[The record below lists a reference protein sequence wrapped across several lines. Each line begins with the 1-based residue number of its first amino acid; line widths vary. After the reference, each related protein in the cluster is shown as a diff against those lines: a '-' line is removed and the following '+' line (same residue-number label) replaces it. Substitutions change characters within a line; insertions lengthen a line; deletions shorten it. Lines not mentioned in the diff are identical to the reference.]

1 MADVAGEI
9 LAFAVGIAISPIPI
23 IAVILMLF
31 SARARINGPAFLL
44 GWVVGITAVMV
55 IVLVVANA
63 GDVSTDSECVQRER
77 VVEARSRSLSRR
89 PRVPAAAKPSGTR
102 RGGDDAGLDG
112 RGRLVHAGQGVGC
125 GLRALGAQ
133 PEEPGADDRE
143 RDDAR
148 ASRPLGEEG
157 RGRRGVLRRSCPAL
171 TVGGAVLFYLVGGQ
185 RAKTLLDGWK
195 VWLAQNNAVVMCV
208 LLIVIGVALAGKG
221 FDAFD

>member
-44 GWVVGITAVMV
+44 GWVAGITAVMV

-63 GDVSTDSECVQRER
+63 GDVSTDSDASNASGWLKLVLGLVL
-77 VVEARSRSLSRR
+77 VVLGFRQLRNRPAPGEQAAMPAWMTAIDSFTPVKALAAGFVLSALN
-89 PRVPAAAKPSGTR
+89 PKNLILEIGSATTLAQ
-102 RGGDDAGLDG
+102 AGLSGKKD
-112 RGRLVHAGQGVGC
+112 VAVIVFFVVV
-125 GLRALGAQ
+125 
-133 PEEPGADDRE
+133 
-143 RDDAR
+143 
-148 ASRPLGEEG
+148 S
-157 RGRRGVLRRSCPAL
+157 SL

-208 LLIVIGVALAGKG
+208 LLVVIGVALAGKG

>member
-31 SARARINGPAFLL
+31 SARARINGPAFLV
-44 GWVVGITAVMV
+44 GWVAGITAVMV

-63 GDVSTDSECVQRER
+63 GDVSTDSDASNASAWLKLILGLVL
-77 VVEARSRSLSRR
+77 VVLGFRQLRHR
-89 PRVPAAAKPSGTR
+89 PAPGEEVPMPPWMTAIDSFTPIK
-102 RGGDDAGLDG
+102 
-112 RGRLVHAGQGVGC
+112 
-125 GLRALGAQ
+125 ALGAGVVLSALNPKNLVLTIGSATTLAQ
-133 PEEPGADDRE
+133 AGLSGKK
-143 RDDAR
+143 DA
-148 ASRPLGEEG
+148 AVVVFF
-157 RGRRGVLRRSCPAL
+157 VLVSSL
-171 TVGGAVLFYLVGGQ
+171 TIGGAVLFYLVGGQ
-185 RAKTLLDGWK
+185 RAKTMLDGWK